1 MSSPMP
7 SSTYLNAKAAFS
19 PETKGGLPGSS
30 RKASRASNVKSDSKS
45 TPRRSNTM
53 NSPKST
59 KSEGSRKVVSHPLH
73 ANPSKNIN
81 PRTVNHRSVPSV
93 DLYHAPDSPMETS
106 EAAAALRANA
116 AVKISKLGKV
126 LKNKGKAKKDK
137 RLSGGERE
145 VVSDSEIADLRTR
158 KSFTST
164 SLKSS
169 HMNPPTAGIFQ
180 SFSMASGVV
189 PPQQHSDDANNIKKK
204 RRRLKRKKKREK
216 RKEEKARQ
224 RSYVKGNV
232 IDARHELYTLSI
244 AMMLGLSHSISEGRD
259 QELTRI
265 VSGDESPQSTTP
277 NPPSPT
283 ADTNTAGWGQAV
295 KAPVALFATGTGK
308 AFETVVDVAGK
319 IADTLTPKDFRETGS
334 VYFPPRGS
342 YDNVSGV
349 QLTPPH
355 NLAHTFRFK
364 NYANN
369 AFTSLRKTFN
379 ISTESYLQSI
389 CGNSNFIDF
398 VSNSR
403 SGQFFF
409 YSHDGKYMIKTMS
422 VPESKYL
429 LKILPDYH
437 AYVTSNPKTLIT
449 KFLGSYKVKLYHLNR
464 NVRFVVMK
472 SVFDTDVNL
481 DTFYDLKG
489 SVLGRR
495 AKEGESVLKDN
506 DLRDLVA
513 SRGFGFATI
522 DGEAY
527 RQMRATLVDDLKFF
541 KSQNIIDYSMLV
553 GTGVERKK
561 LRGFSRSSS
570 AGSRLDVSD
579 ADLSSSDDESSPPS
593 PSQLRP
599 SARSDCG
606 HPIKSFKN
614 SDNTLAYFGVIDIL
628 QPYTPLKRLESLSKS
643 VFNRG
648 GKGAISCVEPDFY
661 GERFL
666 RFFDFYMKRGEMPA
680 GEGTSEED

>member
-1 MSSPMP
+1 M
-7 SSTYLNAKAAFS
+7 
-19 PETKGGLPGSS
+19 
-30 RKASRASNVKSDSKS
+30 
-45 TPRRSNTM
+45 
-53 NSPKST
+53 
-59 KSEGSRKVVSHPLH
+59 
-73 ANPSKNIN
+73 
-81 PRTVNHRSVPSV
+81 
-93 DLYHAPDSPMETS
+93 
-106 EAAAALRANA
+106 
-116 AVKISKLGKV
+116 
-126 LKNKGKAKKDK
+126 
-137 RLSGGERE
+137 
-145 VVSDSEIADLRTR
+145 
-158 KSFTST
+158 
-164 SLKSS
+164 
-169 HMNPPTAGIFQ
+169 
-180 SFSMASGVV
+180 
-189 PPQQHSDDANNIKKK
+189 
-204 RRRLKRKKKREK
+204 
-216 RKEEKARQ
+216 
-224 RSYVKGNV
+224 
-232 IDARHELYTLSI
+232 
-244 AMMLGLSHSISEGRD
+244 
-259 QELTRI
+259 
-265 VSGDESPQSTTP
+265 
-277 NPPSPT
+277 
-283 ADTNTAGWGQAV
+283 NTAGWGQAV

-308 AFETVVDVAGK
+308 AFEAVVDVAGK
-319 IADTLTPKDFRETGS
+319 IADNLTPKDFRETGS

-364 NYANN
+364 VRQEEEESRSNAKTTYRHFILTRSPSLVCCRVVQNYANN

-541 KSQNIIDYSMLV
+541 KV
-553 GTGVERKK
+553 RGV
-561 LRGFSRSSS
+561 LF
-570 AGSRLDVSD
+570 
-579 ADLSSSDDESSPPS
+579 
-593 PSQLRP
+593 
-599 SARSDCG
+599 
-606 HPIKSFKN
+606 
-614 SDNTLAYFGVIDIL
+614 
-628 QPYTPLKRLESLSKS
+628 
-643 VFNRG
+643 
-648 GKGAISCVEPDFY
+648 
-661 GERFL
+661 
-666 RFFDFYMKRGEMPA
+666 
-680 GEGTSEED
+680 